1 MPMFQFIIEIF
12 KKRKKNEIFSK
23 KKKKKKKKKKRD
35 SGRMSQGKL
44 NKLIEYKT
52 CGTQFI
58 IS

>member
-12 KKRKKNEIFSK
+12 KKKIKIFSK
-23 KKKKKKKKKKRD
+23 KKRKEKEKEKKN

-52 CGTQFI
+52 CGTQFN

>member
-1 MPMFQFIIEIF
+1 MPMFQFIIEI
-12 KKRKKNEIFSK
+12 KKILKNQNFQQK
-23 KKKKKKKKKKRD
+23 KKKKKKN
-35 SGRMSQGKL
+35 SGRMLQGKL

>member
-12 KKRKKNEIFSK
+12 KKKIEIFSEK
-23 KKKKKKKKKKRD
+23 KKN